1 MGVIPFLDGLV
12 QCLPASSAAH
22 LYFDLARFFACQID
36 SLMSAPDPQ
45 AVRETVDTG
54 MFTDDWF
61 KSMDSSIPDVTT
73 FLDMG
78 YLGMDQSMMGTDD
91 FLGLNDFNDIS

>member
-1 MGVIPFLDGLV
+1 M
-12 QCLPASSAAH
+12 A
-22 LYFDLARFFACQID
+22 
-36 SLMSAPDPQ
+36 APDPQ

-61 KSMDSSIPDVTT
+61 KSMDSSMPDVTA

-78 YLGMDQSMMGTDD
+78 YLGMDQSMMGSNDMMGLDD
-91 FLGLNDFNDIS
+91 FNGIF